1 MRSLFNTP
9 SVIRFTFSS
18 FLDLLAAIFLNVDEL
33 IQVNSKFGE
42 TLKEAVE
49 GALEA
54 GDDDLTTVNAGK
66 LFMDS
71 MGMLRAYESYC
82 TRQVSND

>member
-1 MRSLFNTP
+1 MYT
-9 SVIRFTFSS
+9 ITFSS

-66 LFMDS
+66 LFIDS

>member
-1 MRSLFNTP
+1 M
-9 SVIRFTFSS
+9 
-18 FLDLLAAIFLNVDEL
+18 
-33 IQVNSKFGE
+33 NSKFGE